1 MVHIII
7 VTRDRKLQYEYISL
21 GLCVLSKYGWGMY
34 SQVLCVQQGL
44 IEGVMGTVPR
54 MNGRSTCGFAT

>member
-7 VTRDRKLQYEYISL
+7 VSRDRKRKYEYISL
-21 GLCVLSKYGWGMY
+21 GLGVLFKYGWGMY

-44 IEGVMGTVPR
+44 IDGVMGTVPR
-54 MNGRSTCGFAT
+54 MNGQ